1 MIVSQ
6 FGGSTGYL
14 TAFDGSYAFS
24 GDVVQ
29 PNVGACC
36 SGSLRCCS
44 VPLWKESI
52 FCSERV
58 KIAKKHQGYNK
69 GICPFLTLSEPGM
82 DPDETV
88 PECLQHL

>member
-1 MIVSQ
+1 MVIVGQ

-29 PNVGACC
+29 PKIGAFR

-58 KIAKKHQGYNK
+58 KTAKNTKAIIRGFVN
-69 GICPFLTLSEPGM
+69 F
-82 DPDETV
+82 
-88 PECLQHL
+88 